1 LMDRSMVHRWILED
15 EMKTA
20 EKFRNM
26 TDVELR
32 HQERELSDQLFRLKF
47 QFKMGQTDG
56 LNKLRQLKK
65 DVARV
70 KTFLR
75 ERANGNGAA
84 PAKQEAAAPAA
95 AKSAKKNTAAKK
107 SAATKTTKAGKR

>member
-1 LMDRSMVHRWILED
+1 M
-15 EMKTA
+15 MKTA
-20 EKFRNM
+20 ERFRNM
-26 TDVELR
+26 TEVELR
-32 HQERELSDQLFRLKF
+32 HEEQELSDQLFRLKF

-75 ERANGNGAA
+75 ERANSEGAA
-84 PAKQEAAAPAA
+84 PARQEAAAPAA
-95 AKSAKKNTAAKK
+95 AKPAAPAKAAKKTAAGK